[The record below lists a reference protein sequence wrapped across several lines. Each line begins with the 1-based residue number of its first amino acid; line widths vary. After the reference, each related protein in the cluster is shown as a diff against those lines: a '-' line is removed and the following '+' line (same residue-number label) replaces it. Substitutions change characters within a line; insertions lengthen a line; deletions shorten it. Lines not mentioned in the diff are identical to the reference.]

1 MLLQERKLTRLGSA
15 PILRPTLSRTG
26 KSVERSSADYAR
38 AALRGKKKSSGTR
51 RRRMPRVGRFKVG
64 ENPQKEGVLRSSSKV
79 ESRGRW
85 VSLFSAIALA
95 DHCLSLGVRCLGL
108 QKPFQ
113 NLDAATRATRCGA
126 CATVGKS

>member
-1 MLLQERKLTRLGSA
+1 
-15 PILRPTLSRTG
+15 
-26 KSVERSSADYAR
+26 
-38 AALRGKKKSSGTR
+38 
-51 RRRMPRVGRFKVG
+51 MPRVGRFKVD

-85 VSLFSAIALA
+85 VSLLSIALA
-95 DHCLSLGVRCLGL
+95 DHCLSLGVRCWGL

-126 CATVGKS
+126 CATVGES